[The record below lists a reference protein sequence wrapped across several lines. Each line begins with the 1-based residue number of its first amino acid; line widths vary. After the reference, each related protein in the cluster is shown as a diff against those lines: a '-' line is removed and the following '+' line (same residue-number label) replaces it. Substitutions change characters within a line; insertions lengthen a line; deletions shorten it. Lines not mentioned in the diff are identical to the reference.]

1 MDRSSYLEKNEL
13 LLGGT
18 EDLVRG
24 YLENV
29 EADGLAQR
37 SALADGDDVS
47 FLNSEAWADVDGDVG
62 VSLLESVVLLDVVKI
77 VSSDDDGAFHLG
89 RDNQTPFIKPDIT

>member
-18 EDLVRG
+18 KDLVRG
-24 YLENV
+24 NLENV

-37 SALADGDDVS
+37 SALADGDDIS
-47 FLNSEAWADVDGDVG
+47 FLDSETWADVDGDVS
-62 VSLLESVVLLDVVKI
+62 VSLLESVVLLDVVEI
-77 VSSDDDGAFHLG
+77 VSSDDDSASHLG
-89 RDNQTPFIKPDIT
+89 GDN

>member
-18 EDLVRG
+18 KYLVRG
-24 YLENV
+24 NLENV

-37 SALADGDDVS
+37 SALADGDDIS
-47 FLNSEAWADVDGDVG
+47 FLDSETWADVDGDVS
-62 VSLLESVVLLDVVKI
+62 VSLLESVVLLDVVEI
-77 VSSDDDGAFHLG
+77 VSSDDDSASHLG
-89 RDNQTPFIKPDIT
+89 GDN